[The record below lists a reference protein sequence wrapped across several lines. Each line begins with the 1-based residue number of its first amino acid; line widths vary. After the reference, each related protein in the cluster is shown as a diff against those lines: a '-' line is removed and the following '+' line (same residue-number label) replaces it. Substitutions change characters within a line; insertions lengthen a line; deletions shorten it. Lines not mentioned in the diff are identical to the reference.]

1 MKERKKGHVTY
12 TENDHSISK
21 FILCILTIV
30 SMPYI
35 ASLLVNIFWDELMVI
50 VKLVGV
56 RI

>member
-1 MKERKKGHVTY
+1 MEKRKKGNVTY

-21 FILCILTIV
+21 FILCMITIV

-50 VKLVGV
+50 VKLVNN
-56 RI
+56 

>member
-1 MKERKKGHVTY
+1 MKKRKRGHVTY

-21 FILCILTIV
+21 FILCMIIIV

-50 VKLVGV
+50 VKLVNN
-56 RI
+56 